1 MQSYLIEKRIRQVE
15 KDWRQTRVRT
25 RVWTGL
31 LVLVGVA
38 LLVGVVDW
46 AYPLPSKMRL
56 WIWIVGVQMAVFGPL
71 YLIMVQQRRRL
82 GSQRAAL
89 LIEKSHPEL
98 QDHLV
103 SAVQFGSQVEWQDKA
118 GVSNFLVKKLIAE
131 TEERIKGLDLRGV
144 VERSGLHRRMGA
156 ALGSLA
162 AVWLLLAFGP
172 VVCGVQA
179 ERVLAP
185 WRQVDPAGGTSFA
198 VLPGDVELR
207 AGSDL
212 AIEAQTSGV
221 GEGEV
226 LLHFRAGEGEWKRLE
241 MAVAEEDRFVHEL
254 FDVREDFDYRVA
266 VGEESSPTYRL
277 SVYAPPELVEVTANC
292 VFPDYTGLAE
302 GVQTGGDVRAVVGT
316 RVALSARFSKPL
328 ATARLC
334 MARGDSLEAVEL
346 SGETARFAFE
356 VVDTTVYRL
365 EVVDLEGYANDGGE
379 TFTIYGLAD
388 GPPVVRFPEPGGDV
402 WGTQADVV
410 PVAVT
415 AEDDF
420 GLRDWRFA
428 YTISGEEERKLAA
441 ASFASPGVR
450 TTSGG
455 HEFALREMG
464 LEPGGVITYYAEAA
478 DFSPTGR
485 RVRSDIDMIA
495 VRPFQERLAGIGGQ
509 CQGACEKL
517 SARQAALLRSTWRL
531 ARVEMPWDDQVQAA
545 ADLAVE
551 QSGIWGDLQRL
562 LAAAGKAL
570 GGEGEVDLD
579 AVLEAG
585 QVASGAMARAVSRLE
600 AVEAEE
606 AVPPEQEALSALLR
620 LEMELPKRLGSGGGG
635 DGGGGGGGDGGGDGI
650 AAAGEEALEE
660 VAKRF
665 EEQEVERK
673 GALFR
678 RGLDLLARV
687 KRVHGG
693 QQSLNGTWS
702 VRGRRE
708 GMGETATEQIARQ
721 EGLRQETAVLE
732 EDVALLERELG
743 EELAASVALGRA
755 VGRMGEVVEAARSG
769 RFQRA
774 SAQGTKAR
782 VQLERAID
790 ILYPLMAR
798 HGAQLLPFLAAALEE
813 LADRQELLAG
823 DAERLTG
830 RKIDRETGL
839 QLAELMLAQHVL
851 PESVARVRQRLEAA
865 VEELEPLSVSLA
877 EAALNASQAMR
888 DSLVEEGMKKA
899 AGLMEG
905 QKLAA
910 AAVEQHRVA
919 RALRDI
925 AAELALAGTGDDS
938 ELAQVSRALAATRSL
953 RRSVNQG
960 DGAGG
965 GALKELKALYSP
977 IEEDALDEGLA
988 ELQGQLVGSGKG
1000 DGLPVEA
1007 KAGAL
1012 ATLDGLVEALE
1023 GRLEQL
1029 QQLQRLQQYQRDGYP
1044 PAFRELVHQ
1053 YYRTLAEE
1061 GDEQ

>member
-1 MQSYLIEKRIRQVE
+1 MQSYLIEKRIREVE

-25 RVWTGL
+25 RVLTGL

-38 LLVGVVDW
+38 LLVGIVDW
-46 AYPLPSKMRL
+46 TYPLPAKVRL
-56 WIWIVGVQMAVFGPL
+56 WIWIVGVQMALFGPL
-71 YLIMVQQRRRL
+71 YLIMAQQRWRL
-82 GSQRAAL
+82 GPQRAAL

-103 SAVQFGSQVEWQDKA
+103 SAVQFGSQVEWQNEA
-118 GVSNFLVKKLIAE
+118 GVSHFLVKKLIAE
-131 TEERIKGLDLRGV
+131 TEERIKGLDLRGA

-156 ALGSLA
+156 ALGSLT
-162 AVWLLLAFGP
+162 AVWLLVAFGP
-172 VVCGVQA
+172 AVCEVQA

-185 WRQVDPAGGTSFA
+185 WRQVEPAGGTSFA
-198 VLPGDVELR
+198 VSPGDVELR
-207 AGSDL
+207 TGSDQ
-212 AIEAQTSGV
+212 AIEAKTKGV
-221 GEGEV
+221 DQGEV
-226 LLHFRAGEGEWKRLE
+226 LLHFRTGEGAWKRME
-241 MAVAEEDRFVHEL
+241 MAMAEEDHFVHEL
-254 FDVREDFDYRVA
+254 FDVREDLDYRVA

-277 SVYAPPELVEVTANC
+277 SVYAPPELVEITVNC
-292 VFPDYTGLAE
+292 VFPDYTGLADA
-302 GVQTGGDVRAVVGT
+302 VQTGGEVRAVVGT

-334 MARGDSLEAVEL
+334 MAGGDSLEAVAL
-346 SGETARFAFE
+346 DGGTARFAFQ

-402 WGTQADVV
+402 WGTQADIV
-410 PVAVT
+410 PVSVT
-415 AEDDF
+415 VEDDF
-420 GLRDWRFA
+420 GLREWRFA
-428 YTISGEEERKLAA
+428 YTISGEEERELAA

-450 TTSGG
+450 ATSGG

-464 LEPGGVITYYAEAA
+464 LEPGQVITYYAEAA

-485 RVRSDIDMIA
+485 PVRSDIYMIA

-509 CQGACEKL
+509 CQGACQLL
-517 SARQAALLRSTWRL
+517 SARQAALLCSTWRL
-531 ARVEMPWDDQVQAA
+531 ARTEMPWDDQVQAA
-545 ADLAVE
+545 ADLAGE
-551 QSGIWGDLQRL
+551 QSRIWGDLQRL

-570 GGEGEVDLD
+570 GEEGEVDLD

-585 QVASGAMARAVSRLE
+585 REASAAMGRAVSRLE

-606 AVPPEQEALSALLR
+606 AVPPEREALSALLR
-620 LEMELPKRLGSGGGG
+620 LEMELPKKLGSGGG
-635 DGGGGGGGDGGGDGI
+635 DGGGGGMT
-650 AAAGEEALEE
+650 AAGEEALEE

-665 EEQEVERK
+665 EEQEIERK

-693 QQSLNGTWS
+693 QQSLNTAWS

-708 GMGETATEQIARQ
+708 GMGETAAEQIARQ

-743 EELAASVALGRA
+743 EELAAANALGRA
-755 VGRMGEVVEAARSG
+755 TGRMGEIVEAAREG
-769 RFQRA
+769 RFQQA

-813 LADRQELLAG
+813 LAGRQELLAG
-823 DAERLTG
+823 DAERLAG
-830 RKIDRETGL
+830 RTINQETGL

-851 PESVARVRQRLEAA
+851 PESAARIRRRLEAA

-877 EAALNASQAMR
+877 EAALIASQAMR

-899 AGLMEG
+899 AGLMED
-905 QKLAA
+905 QKLTAA
-910 AAVEQHRVA
+910 AMEQHRVA
-919 RALRDI
+919 RALREI
-925 AAELALAGTGDDS
+925 AAQLALAAAGGDDS

-953 RRSVNQG
+953 RRTVGQG

-965 GALKELKALYSP
+965 GALKELKTLYNP
-977 IEEDALDEGLA
+977 IEEEALNEGLA
-988 ELQGQLVGSGKG
+988 ELQGQLAGSGKG
-1000 DGLPVEA
+1000 DGLPA
-1007 KAGAL
+1007 KAKEEAL
-1012 ATLDGLVEALE
+1012 ATLDDLVEVLE
-1023 GRLEQL
+1023 QRLQQLEQL
-1029 QQLQRLQQYQRDGYP
+1029 KRLRQYQRDGYP

-1053 YYRTLAEE
+1053 YYRRLAKEE
-1061 GDEQ
+1061 DGR

>member
-1 MQSYLIEKRIRQVE
+1 MQSYLIEKRIREVE

-25 RVWTGL
+25 WVWTGL

-38 LLVGVVDW
+38 LLVGIVDW
-46 AYPLPSKMRL
+46 TYPLPSKVRL
-56 WIWIVGVQMAVFGPL
+56 WIWIVGVQMALFGPL
-71 YLIMVQQRRRL
+71 YLIMVQRRRRL

-89 LIEKSHPEL
+89 LIEKRHPEL

-103 SAVQFGSQVEWQDKA
+103 SAVQFGAQVEWQNGA
-118 GVSNFLVKKLIAE
+118 GVSHFLVKKLIAE

-156 ALGSLA
+156 ALGSLT
-162 AVWLLLAFGP
+162 AVWLLVAFGP
-172 VVCGVQA
+172 AVCEVQA
-179 ERVLAP
+179 ERVLVP
-185 WRQVDPAGGTSFA
+185 WSQVESAGGTSFA
-198 VLPGDVELR
+198 VSPGDIELR
-207 AGSDL
+207 AGNDQT
-212 AIEAQTSGV
+212 IEAQTSGV
-221 GEGEV
+221 DKGEV

-241 MAVAEEDRFVHEL
+241 MAVAEENCFVHEL
-254 FDVREDFDYRVA
+254 FDVREDFDYRIA

-277 SVYAPPELVEVTANC
+277 SVYAPPELVEITANC
-292 VFPDYTGLAE
+292 TFPDYTGLAD

-316 RVALSARFSKPL
+316 QVALSARFSKPL

-334 MARGDSLEAVEL
+334 MERGDSLEAVEL

-379 TFTIYGLAD
+379 TSTIYGLAD

-410 PVAVT
+410 PVSVT

-420 GLRDWRFA
+420 GLRNWRFA
-428 YTISGEEERKLAA
+428 YTISGEEERELGAA
-441 ASFASPGVR
+441 NFSSPGMR

-455 HEFALREMG
+455 HEFALRKMG
-464 LEPGGVITYYAEAA
+464 LEPGQVITYYAEAA

-485 RVRSDIDMIA
+485 PVRSDIYMIA

-509 CQGACEKL
+509 CQGACELL
-517 SARQAALLRSTWRL
+517 SARQAGLLRSTWRL
-531 ARVEMPWDDQVQAA
+531 ARTEMPWDDQVQAA
-545 ADLAVE
+545 ADLAAE
-551 QSGIWGDLQRL
+551 QNLIWGDLQRL
-562 LAAAGKAL
+562 LTAAGKAI

-585 QVASGAMARAVSRLE
+585 QVASAAMGQAVSRLE

-620 LEMELPKRLGSGGGG
+620 LEMELPKTLGSGGGG
-635 DGGGGGGGDGGGDGI
+635 DGGGGGMTT
-650 AAAGEEALEE
+650 AGEEALEE

-678 RGLDLLARV
+678 RGLDLLARA
-687 KRVHGG
+687 KRAHGG

-755 VGRMGEVVEAARSG
+755 AGRMGEVVEAARGG

-798 HGAQLLPFLAAALEE
+798 HGAQLLPLLAAALEE
-813 LADRQELLAG
+813 LAARQELLAG
-823 DAERLTG
+823 DAGRLEERE
-830 RKIDRETGL
+830 IDQETGL

-851 PESVARVRQRLEAA
+851 PESAARIRQRLEAA
-865 VEELEPLSVSLA
+865 IEELEPLSVSLA
-877 EAALNASQAMR
+877 EAALTAGQAMR

-905 QKLAA
+905 QKLTA
-910 AAVEQHRVA
+910 AAVEQYRVA
-919 RALRDI
+919 RALREI
-925 AAELALAGTGDDS
+925 AAELARAAAGGDDS
-938 ELAQVSRALAATRSL
+938 ELAQVSKALAATRSL

-965 GALKELKALYSP
+965 GPLKELKALYSP
-977 IEEDALDEGLA
+977 IEEEALNEGLA
-988 ELQGQLVGSGKG
+988 ELQGQLAGSGKG
-1000 DGLPVEA
+1000 NGLPAEM
-1007 KAGAL
+1007 KEGAL

-1023 GRLEQL
+1023 RRLEQL
-1029 QQLQRLQQYQRDGYP
+1029 EQLQRLQQYQRDGYP

-1053 YYRTLAEE
+1053 YYRRLAKE
-1061 GDEQ
+1061 GDVQ